1 MINFGSSALKEQI
14 DLMTVALRAEGGVG
28 LAANQLGFDNSVL
41 IVECP
46 YKDKGLFPLTI
57 FVNPEIVE
65 LSDETD
71 LMDEGCLSLP
81 PIELE
86 TERSLK
92 LKIKYQDELG
102 KWHKFAPKDFVA
114 RILQHETDHLNGIL
128 FTDRVREKYLNDYPE
143 LKNLKIVYIGS
154 GDFAEI
160 ILKGLIVLGLNI
172 PLVITEQ
179 GKPAGRDKK
188 VKPTKVYELAKLFEL
203 DTIETSDIKTNIYNI
218 KKIDPDLIILSDF
231 GQIIPAEILDMP
243 DLGALNLHPSL
254 LPKYRGATPIQSAI
268 LSGDETTGVSL
279 IKMVPKID
287 EGPILA
293 QIKADILEDD
303 NAQELEKR
311 LAVSAVKLLF
321 LALPR
326 LVRNELKPFDQGRDD
341 KTKTHKFKK
350 EEGEIDWKSSPQEID
365 RQIRAFFPWP
375 GTYTI
380 IDGKRLIIQKAHLDS
395 GKLILDLV
403 QPEGKSPMPF
413 TDFLRGFK
421 RNKPKWLEKIKI

>member
-1 MINFGSSALKEQI
+1 MINFGEDLIDQI
-14 DLMTVALRAEGGVG
+14 SLMTKALRAEGGVG

-46 YKDKGLFPLTI
+46 YKDRGLIPLTI
-57 FVNPEIVE
+57 FINPEIVE
-65 LSDETD
+65 YSNETD

-92 LKIKYQDELG
+92 LKVKYRDELG
-102 KWHKFAPKDFVA
+102 KWHKIAPKNFLA

-128 FTDRVREKYLNDYPE
+128 FTDRVRKKFLTDFPE
-143 LKNLKIVYIGS
+143 LKDLKIVYIGS

-179 GKPAGRDKK
+179 GKPAGRNKK
-188 VKPTKVYELAKLFEL
+188 VKPTKVFELAKLFEI
-203 DTIETSDIKTNIYNI
+203 DTIETTDIKTNIRDIADVN
-218 KKIDPDLIILSDF
+218 PDLIILSDF

-268 LSGDETTGVSL
+268 LAGEETTGVSL

-326 LVRNELKPFDQGRDD
+326 LVRDELKPFDQGRDD

-350 EEGEIDWKSSPQEID
+350 EEGLIDWAKSPQETD

-375 GTYTI
+375 GTYTV
-380 IDGKRLIIQKAHLDS
+380 IDNKRLIIQKAHLDD
-395 GKLILDLV
+395 GKLVLDLV

-421 RNKPKWLEKIKI
+421 GKKPS